1 MSELMTHL
9 DELIIEV
16 TALESALQAEFEA
29 IKAQDLDQLDA
40 IQKTK
45 EQLLHTLSDG
55 RFERTATLVQQHVDD
70 LPAGLPEKWQQL
82 KESTQAS
89 QTHLKRNEL
98 VIQRKLAVLR
108 EALQAIY
115 QTNAPQSQQ
124 LYNRTGKLTGQSG
137 RS

>member
-1 MSELMTHL
+1 MSELLTHL
-9 DELIIEV
+9 DELIVEV
-16 TALESALQAEFEA
+16 AALESALQAEFEA

-70 LPAGLPEKWQQL
+70 LPSGLPEKWQQL